1 MSLFNEA
8 ALPGFNGLGAIKAAS
23 CSSVG
28 VCPGAQAA
36 KANLAKEETPLLM
49 RALASSMVRATS
61 VALLLRAL
69 VDSKEVLMLLKTNGC
84 GKTHV
89 YNNFADRHADAQ
101 NQL

>member
-8 ALPGFNGLGAIKAAS
+8 ALPGFIGLGAIKAAS

-36 KANLAKEETPLLM
+36 KANRAKEETPLLM

-69 VDSKEVLMLLKTNGC
+69 VDSKEVLMLLKRNGC